1 MIFFAVMVLIVLIAL
16 GFHVATAVGL
26 LAISLSELFAFNPIT
41 GALGDVAW
49 SASADFILVAVPMFI
64 MMGQLLL
71 RSGVAQDMYRGLA
84 VWLDWLPGGLMH
96 ANIASCALFAA
107 SSGSS
112 VATAATIGTMAVPN
126 IKERGYNPRL
136 FLGTL
141 AAGGTL
147 GVLIPPSIPMIVYG
161 VLSET
166 SVVKLYLAALVPGLL
181 LASLFSLATLVIC
194 LFRPSWGGVRESSP
208 WVEKFRELI
217 YVIPP
222 TALFLIVIGSIYV
235 GIATPT
241 EAAALGLVASLILA
255 AARRKLTLEILIETF
270 VSTMR
275 TSCMI
280 MLIVLMA
287 FFLNV
292 VMVTMGMTQ
301 ALIELVS
308 DLDWPRLAVFAVIV
322 IFYLVLGCFMETLA
336 MLIATTTIVVPIIE
350 GLGYA
355 PIWFGVIFMI
365 LIEAAMLTPPI
376 GVNLYVIQSIRGP
389 GPFSDIVIGATPF
402 LGMMLLIIV
411 VLVAFPEIAL
421 WLPDLYS
428 SLQ

>member
-1 MIFFAVMVLIVLIAL
+1 MILFAAMVLIVLIAL

-71 RSGVAQDMYRGLA
+71 RSGVAHDMYRGLA

-166 SVVKLYLAALVPGLL
+166 SVVKLYLAALAPGLL
-181 LASLFSLATLVIC
+181 LASFFSLATLVIC

-255 AARRKLTLEILIETF
+255 ASRRKLTLEILIETF

-308 DLDWPRLAVFAVIV
+308 DLELAAPRGVCGHRHFLPRARLFHGNSGHADRDHDHRRAHHRRTRVCSNLVRRDLHDPDRGGDVDTADRGQPIRYSVDTGAGPIFRHCYWRHAVSGNDAAHDRRAGGVS
-322 IFYLVLGCFMETLA
+322 GDCF
-336 MLIATTTIVVPIIE
+336 V
-350 GLGYA
+350 A
-355 PIWFGVIFMI
+355 PG
-365 LIEAAMLTPPI
+365 
-376 GVNLYVIQSIRGP
+376 
-389 GPFSDIVIGATPF
+389 
-402 LGMMLLIIV
+402 
-411 VLVAFPEIAL
+411 
-421 WLPDLYS
+421 
-428 SLQ
+428 SL